1 MSRWS
6 ESESAGDEV
15 QVKSHWAYQGC
26 DPREGACGV
35 KEVYVCISNLSSSG
49 PPSHQQQAD
58 SGSFVWRMQSMLKR
72 RSILF
77 IWDIRVCGACVGLG
91 AGGACVSLSDL
102 CVSMCVGPGGLF
114 VIGACRLM
122 AREHAVY
129 RSCACTWWCRW
140 CVQQLRG
147 AEPTKTLDEFQVS
160 LFSISG
166 FPKLIGGNGPK
177 ELLVS

>member
-1 MSRWS
+1 MYVSPISAHLDLQVINSRQTRAPS
-6 ESESAGDEV
+6 YE
-15 QVKSHWAYQGC
+15 GC
-26 DPREGACGV
+26 NRCWRGGAFYLF
-35 KEVYVCISNLSSSG
+35 EIYVCAVRVS
-49 PPSHQQQAD
+49 
-58 SGSFVWRMQSMLKR
+58 VWVPVV
-72 RSILF
+72 
-77 IWDIRVCGACVGLG
+77 RVSAWVI
-91 AGGACVSLSDL
+91 CVS
-102 CVSMCVGPGGLF
+102 VMCVGPGGLF